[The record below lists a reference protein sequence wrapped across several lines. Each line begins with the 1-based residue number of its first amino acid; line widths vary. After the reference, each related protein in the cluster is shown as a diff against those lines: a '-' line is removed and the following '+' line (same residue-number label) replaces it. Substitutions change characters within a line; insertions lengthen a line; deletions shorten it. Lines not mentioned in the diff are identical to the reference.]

1 MENKE
6 LSLVEIQQ
14 EMLNTVIKIDEIC
27 KLLNIKYSLAYG
39 SLIGAI
45 RHKGFIPWD
54 DDLDIWMTKRDLD
67 IFCEYCN
74 SHCDEIKPFKLC
86 SRGNTLNYAYNIP
99 RFANLSYKYVNTD
112 KHQAMFDIGIFVDIY
127 PIEGYG
133 NSKKTIKKLAR
144 KSIELNYLY
153 DIYIN
158 PTSRSGGIKTL
169 IKKVIFRALHIIYK
183 DKYYLIQ
190 EEKFD
195 RYIKKYSEQN
205 CKYVGCVRWAPQNPV
220 LHKRV
225 DIFDKNGDL
234 NVVEWDFEGVKL
246 KVLKNYDVILK
257 NSYGDYMQL
266 PPEDE
271 RHPIHEYKIYKR
283 LDM

>member
-1 MENKE
+1 MGNKE

-54 DDLDIWMTKRDLD
+54 DDLDIWMTKQDLD
-67 IFCEYCN
+67 IFSEYCN
-74 SHCDEIKPFKLC
+74 SHSDEIKPFKLC
-86 SRGNTLNYAYNIP
+86 NRGNTLNYAYNIP

-133 NSKKTIKKLAR
+133 DSKKEIKKLAE
-144 KSIELNYLY
+144 KSIKLNYLY
-153 DIYIN
+153 DIYVN
-158 PTSRSGGIKTL
+158 PNSRDGSIKTI
-169 IKKVIFRALHIIYK
+169 IKKIIFCVLHMIYK
-183 DKYYLIQ
+183 NNYYLVQ
-190 EEKFD
+190 EKKFD
-195 RYIKKYSEQN
+195 RYIKRYAKQN
-205 CKYVGCVRWAPQNPV
+205 CSYVGCVRWAPKTPV
-220 LHKRV
+220 LHKRAEV
-225 DIFDKNGDL
+225 FDENGCL
-234 NVVEWDFEGVKL
+234 NVIECDFEGEKL
-246 KVLKNYDVILK
+246 RILKNYDAILK

-266 PPEDE
+266 PPENE
-271 RHPIHEYKIYKR
+271 
-283 LDM
+283 M